1 MTVRLTAYR
10 IYLFP
15 ISFLSLAIGF
25 YLTYWKKSARGGIG
39 SCSGWPRS
47 FSLYFGPCLTCSAQ
61 AGCDVAREVGQRRRK
76 LVPVFFALMKER
88 ALRRGRLRPSNA
100 VNT

>member
-25 YLTYWKKSARGGIG
+25 YLTYWKKVG
-39 SCSGWPRS
+39 PRWNRIV
-47 FSLYFGPCLTCSAQ
+47 LW
-61 AGCDVAREVGQRRRK
+61 VATV
-76 LVPVFFALMKER
+76 LFALLWSLPYL
-88 ALRRGRLRPSNA
+88 LRTSGM
-100 VNT
+100 